1 MVVAALPLLP
11 ALPPFAHCQAPPV
24 CLPTRG
30 CSVLCRAL
38 RSRTCIEGLRP
49 LAYSTLA
56 ELVASCKTELSYDQL
71 AKVVHIFTR

>member
-1 MVVAALPLLP
+1 MSMVLPLQCNINFVVCP
-11 ALPPFAHCQAPPV
+11 ACPACLQA
-24 CLPTRG
+24 RG
-30 CSVLCRAL
+30 CFCRAL